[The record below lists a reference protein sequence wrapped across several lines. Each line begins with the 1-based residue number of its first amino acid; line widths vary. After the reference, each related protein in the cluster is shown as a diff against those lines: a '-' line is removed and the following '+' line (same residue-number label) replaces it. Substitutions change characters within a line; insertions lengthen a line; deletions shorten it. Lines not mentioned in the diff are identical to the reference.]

1 VSQLVEKIA
10 REIAEQGAMSF
21 ARFMDLALYCP
32 VYGYYE
38 TEADTIGR
46 RGDYYTSV
54 SVGPV
59 FGELLAWQMVQWL
72 DAAGGKLLVEAGAH
86 RGELARDI
94 LRWLRR
100 WRSDVFEP
108 LQYWIVEPSERR
120 QKWQRK
126 TLAEYGNKLHWA
138 KDFEELKGKISI
150 APASVG
156 IQGVIF
162 SNELLD
168 AMPVHRLGW
177 DAGARA
183 WIEWGVGMESG
194 RFVWK
199 RLGPFEGAVPAE
211 FKSDE
216 VRALLPDGYMIE
228 VSPAAG
234 NWWSKAARLLAAGKL
249 LTFDYGFGTGELLS
263 PARMRGTLRAYH
275 KHRLS
280 EDVLACPGEQDI
292 TAHVDF
298 FAIHSAGEEAGLKT
312 EEFLTQERFLSRIAT
327 RMAGVPRQAE
337 QWTAEWT
344 RQFKTLIHPEHMG
357 SRFKVFIQSTRS

>member
-21 ARFMDLALYCP
+21 ACFMDLALYCP

-72 DAAGGKLLVEAGAH
+72 DEVGGKMLVEAGAH

-94 LRWLRR
+94 LRWLQR
-100 WRSDVFEP
+100 WRSDVFEQ
-108 LQYWIVEPSERR
+108 LEYWIVEPSERR
-120 QKWQRK
+120 QGWQQK
-126 TLAEYGNKLHWA
+126 ALGEYGNKLNWA
-138 KDFEELKGKISI
+138 KNLDELKGAVSNSQ
-150 APASVG
+150 AGAG
-156 IQGVIF
+156 IRGVIF

-177 DAGARA
+177 DADARA
-183 WIEWGVGMESG
+183 WIEWGVGTESG

-199 RLGPFEGAVPAE
+199 RLGPFEGAIPAE

-228 VSPAAG
+228 VSPAAAG
-234 NWWSKAARLLAAGKL
+234 WWRNAARLLTAGKL
-249 LTFDYGFGTGELLS
+249 VTLDYGFGAGELLS
-263 PARMRGTLRAYH
+263 PARTRGTLRAYR

-292 TAHVDF
+292 TAHVNF
-298 FAIHSAGEEAGLKT
+298 SAIQSGGEEAGLKT
-312 EEFLTQERFLSRIAT
+312 EEFLTQERFLSRLISKIGEAPS
-327 RMAGVPRQAE
+327 GF
-337 QWTAEWT
+337 AEWSAERI

-357 SRFKVFIQSTRS
+357 SRFKVLIQSTRS